1 MFEAVCVLVLAVLI
15 DLILGEPKDR
25 FHPVAWLGKVIE
37 LIFKNDFISE
47 NKNKKFKKF
56 YGAISASSLII
67 LCSLLVFGF
76 LNLISEFYVLFILVS
91 AAALKFTFSIKGMEN
106 CANIVLKDLLN
117 KNIDKARISVLM
129 LVGRDTKNLN
139 EQQVTSAVV
148 ESISENMVDGIISPV
163 FYFTVVFIS
172 ASVLLNPVNATY
184 APETNYVA
192 LAVSAAAGFRVIS
205 TLDSMTGY
213 KNEKFIDIGWFSART
228 DDVFNYIPARLSPVF
243 FMNLNSI
250 KISLRDHRKTPSPNS
265 GFPISAMAG
274 FLGVSLEK
282 TGYYRIG
289 DEKEEL
295 SPKHITT
302 ALKIMKKA
310 VMLFILLS
318 AALIMLFYLTGLL

>member
-1 MFEAVCVLVLAVLI
+1 MFEALCVLVLAVLI
-15 DLILGEPKDR
+15 DLILGEPKNR
-25 FHPVAWLGKVIE
+25 FHAVAWLGKVIE
-37 LIFKNDFISE
+37 LIFKNDFILG

-56 YGAISASSLII
+56 YGAISALSLII
-67 LCSLLVFGF
+67 LCSFLVFSF
-76 LNLISEFYVLFILVS
+76 LNLISKFYVLFILIS
-91 AAALKFTFSIKGMEN
+91 AVALKFTFSIKGLEN
-106 CANIVLKDLLN
+106 CANIVLKDLLD
-117 KNIDKARISVLM
+117 KNIDKAKISVLM

-139 EQQVTSAVV
+139 ERQITSAVV
-148 ESISENMVDGIISPV
+148 ESISENMVDGIISPI
-163 FYFTVVFIS
+163 FYFTIVFIS
-172 ASVLLNPVNATY
+172 ASVLLDSVNATH
-184 APETNYVA
+184 AETNYVA
-192 LAVSAAAGFRVIS
+192 LAVSAAAGFRVIN
-205 TLDSMTGY
+205 TLDSMIGY

-250 KISLRDHRKTPSPNS
+250 KISLRDHGKTPSPNS

-282 TGYYRIG
+282 VGYYKIG

-310 VMLFILLS
+310 VMVFLIS
-318 AALIMLFYLTGLL
+318 CIASIMLFYLTRVL